1 MKRYPTLLLLILLS
15 ISLQAQNLKKLRDC
29 DLLFHVTPYSNPI
42 VEATSENGLPIDH
55 VGIFYRLD
63 GEPVVIEATYRGV
76 VITPIEKWMKH
87 PERIHIG
94 RIRGKIDK
102 QQSIANALSY
112 VGKPYD
118 YLFQEGDDEIY
129 CTELIQLSFVD
140 KQNRPIFL
148 TVPMSF
154 HDASGQVMPYW
165 EDYYSRRGMTVPE
178 GKPGTNPSEMAHR
191 KNVYLFKLTRRQVD
205 E

>member
-1 MKRYPTLLLLILLS
+1 MKRYPTLLLLFLLS

-42 VEATSENGLPIDH
+42 TEATSENGLPIDH
-55 VGIFYRLD
+55 VGIFYCLD

-87 PERIHIG
+87 PERIYIG

-140 KQNRPIFL
+140 KQNRPIFQ

-178 GKPGTNPSEMAHR
+178 GKPGTNPSEMAHQ
-191 KNVYLFKLTRRQVD
+191 KNVKFFKLPSK
-205 E
+205 